1 MKARIHGLATVFL
14 WNAIGIPAAF
24 VFLAFLST
32 AGSAESPMED
42 PALIGCKVVV
52 VSSVKTGRKQIMR
65 SPWIISAME
74 FLWNSI
80 GAPKGVS
87 RFAGA
92 FAAVIAIGLAPPAF
106 AQGVDQ
112 NTKQQIDKIIAAYH
126 EAWNSHNAAGIA
138 ALYTKD
144 GIAVTGVATPQGG
157 TYYPK
162 VVKNGTQEI
171 EQNYEGLFKT
181 GTVHDSA
188 TADQI
193 LPLGNGEVMTVG
205 QYHLTGQGQSGP
217 TKLDGYWTAVYVN
230 DGGTL
235 KIRLLTAVPNPPP
248 PTSAAR

>member
-1 MKARIHGLATVFL
+1 
-14 WNAIGIPAAF
+14 
-24 VFLAFLST
+24 
-32 AGSAESPMED
+32 
-42 PALIGCKVVV
+42 
-52 VSSVKTGRKQIMR
+52 MR
-65 SPWIISAME
+65 SPWIISAI
-74 FLWNSI
+74 L
-80 GAPKGVS
+80 
-87 RFAGA
+87 
-92 FAAVIAIGLAPPAF
+92 AISLTPPAF

-112 NTKQQIDKIIAAYH
+112 NTKQQIEKIIAAYH
-126 EAWNSHNAAGIA
+126 EAWNNHNAAGIA

-144 GIAVTGVATPQGG
+144 GIVVTAGS
-157 TYYPK
+157 YYPK

-193 LPLGNGEVMTVG
+193 LPLGNSEVMTVG
-205 QYHLTGQGQSGP
+205 QYHLTRQGQSGP

-230 DGGTL
+230 DRGTL